1 MYPPFARLA
10 MVRIEG
16 AEPMLVHRI
25 ADAVAKALA
34 KAAASATVDGIRVL
48 GPAPAPIER
57 IKQRYRWQVMVKS
70 RELKPMRAAL
80 AAMRAEVGPRAE
92 RDSVYLAIDIDPVR
106 ML

>member
-1 MYPPFARLA
+1 

-16 AEPMLVHRI
+16 AESMLVHRI

-34 KAAASATVDGIRVL
+34 KHATPDGIRVL